1 MKPVSSLVKPLSTG
15 GAAASIL
22 LVDDSP
28 GNLLALEAILEPLGH
43 HLVRASSGEEALT
56 RVNEEEFA
64 VILMDLRMPGM
75 GGLRTIELIRARE
88 QSATTP
94 IILLSAVAAESSDLA
109 NGYAHGAVDF
119 LLKPFD
125 PDILRS
131 KVSVFI
137 DLYLKEQT
145 IKQQAAQLRE
155 RDREVFERRSER
167 RFRALMDA
175 LPQCVWASRSDL
187 LFYYWNKQASEY
199 SGPPEGEPVSYSNL
213 VELVHPD
220 DRGHAETGWATAIEG
235 KRDVVFQARLRRQRD
250 GAFPWFQI
258 RIVPLFEF
266 QKVLGWIVAA
276 TDVDTQHHALEQ
288 AEIANRMKEE
298 FLAIVSHELRNPLNA
313 IKGWTHLL
321 RSGTLDQAQTNKA
334 LETIERNVEL
344 QTSLIEDLL
353 DVSSIIRGKLKLT
366 LKSLG
371 LAGVVE
377 AAMAAVRPAA
387 EAKGVVLEFIN
398 DVASDGLV
406 GDADRL
412 QQVFWNLL
420 SNAIKFTPR
429 SGRVTVRLARE
440 GEQIVLMVRD
450 TGQGIPPHFLPHVF
464 ERFRQAEGPLIRT
477 HGGLGLGLA
486 IVRHLVELHGG
497 KVAADSDGTDK
508 GATFWV
514 YLPNRDSEM
523 AGAPIRAS
531 RGLEGRNLDGL
542 AILVVEDQMDSR
554 EALAETLRAFGA
566 VVKTAESA
574 LDAFRSIE
582 VSPPQLLISD
592 IAMPLMDGFELIRK
606 VRESISDSRMPAIA
620 ITGLSK
626 RSEHEK
632 AIESGFQ
639 LCIVKPVSP
648 QQLLESIKR
657 LTDRDIG
664 FAPELRANPNRI

>member
-1 MKPVSSLVKPLSTG
+1 
-15 GAAASIL
+15 
-22 LVDDSP
+22 
-28 GNLLALEAILEPLGH
+28 
-43 HLVRASSGEEALT
+43 
-56 RVNEEEFA
+56 
-64 VILMDLRMPGM
+64 
-75 GGLRTIELIRARE
+75 
-88 QSATTP
+88 
-94 IILLSAVAAESSDLA
+94 
-109 NGYAHGAVDF
+109 
-119 LLKPFD
+119 
-125 PDILRS
+125 
-131 KVSVFI
+131 
-137 DLYLKEQT
+137 
-145 IKQQAAQLRE
+145 
-155 RDREVFERRSER
+155 
-167 RFRALMDA
+167 
-175 LPQCVWASRSDL
+175 
-187 LFYYWNKQASEY
+187 
-199 SGPPEGEPVSYSNL
+199 
-213 VELVHPD
+213 
-220 DRGHAETGWATAIEG
+220 
-235 KRDVVFQARLRRQRD
+235 
-250 GAFPWFQI
+250 
-258 RIVPLFEF
+258 
-266 QKVLGWIVAA
+266 
-276 TDVDTQHHALEQ
+276 
-288 AEIANRMKEE
+288 
-298 FLAIVSHELRNPLNA
+298 
-313 IKGWTHLL
+313 
-321 RSGTLDQAQTNKA
+321 
-334 LETIERNVEL
+334 
-344 QTSLIEDLL
+344 
-353 DVSSIIRGKLKLT
+353 
-366 LKSLG
+366 
-371 LAGVVE
+371 
-377 AAMAAVRPAA
+377 
-387 EAKGVVLEFIN
+387 
-398 DVASDGLV
+398 
-406 GDADRL
+406 
-412 QQVFWNLL
+412 
-420 SNAIKFTPR
+420 
-429 SGRVTVRLARE
+429 
-440 GEQIVLMVRD
+440 MVRD